1 MKVYIL
7 LFLLIGGTS
16 NSPVESNVHSKVNDA
31 LFRFSLKFLKEQNKE
46 ISVMSPFSLAMAMA
60 MVNDGAKGETSQQVT
75 DVIFNGI
82 PKDEI
87 NYWYKTKLSE
97 LNRGKSPMALAARVY
112 IEKSEKI
119 LKPFLDSMTSN
130 FHSELVKANF
140 RYDSDTEKKN
150 INNFVNE
157 STRGHIPEL
166 IPQGAINTDTKLIPV
181 NALYME
187 SKFQTAF
194 EKYLT
199 GPANFTNENG
209 TMKQVTTMN
218 MPFDGIEYK
227 DDPQFKYTELP
238 FEDDGFAFFIL
249 VPKERNLTD
258 FISDT
263 LKQKEPIAKSLR
275 SPNPYGCSV
284 DVTVP
289 KFNVSSSPNST
300 NALKSIGVKT
310 IFQERLA
317 DLSGINGRTD
327 LYVKG
332 VDHKATLD
340 LTETGIKASAATAV
354 RVDVF
359 KSGNMCFGKLE
370 ANRPFLYGI
379 THKGTPLFV
388 GQYY

>member
-1 MKVYIL
+1 MKVHIL

-16 NSPVESNVHSKVNDA
+16 ISPVESNVHSKVNDA
-31 LFRFSLKFLKEQNKE
+31 LFRFSLKFLKEQTKE

-60 MVNDGAKGETSQQVT
+60 MVNDGAKGKTSQEVT

-87 NYWYKTKLSE
+87 TSWHKTKLSE
-97 LNRGKSPMALAARVY
+97 LKRGKSPLALAARVY

-119 LKPFLDSMTSN
+119 LKSFLDSMTGN
-130 FHSELVKANF
+130 FHSELVKADFLN
-140 RYDSDTEKKN
+140 DSDNERKN
-150 INNFVNE
+150 VNNFVNE

-194 EKYLT
+194 EKYFT
-199 GPANFTNENG
+199 GPANFTNEDG
-209 TMKQVTTMN
+209 TVKQ
-218 MPFDGIEYK
+218 MPFDGLEYK
-227 DDPQFKYTELP
+227 DDPQFSYTELP

-275 SPNPYGCSV
+275 SPYRYGCSV
-284 DVTVP
+284 DVALP

-300 NALKSIGVKT
+300 DTLKSMGVKS
-310 IFQERLA
+310 IFDRFEA
-317 DLSGINGRTD
+317 DLSGISERLN

-340 LTETGIKASAATAV
+340 LTETGIKASAATAA

-379 THKGTPLFV
+379 THNGTPLFV